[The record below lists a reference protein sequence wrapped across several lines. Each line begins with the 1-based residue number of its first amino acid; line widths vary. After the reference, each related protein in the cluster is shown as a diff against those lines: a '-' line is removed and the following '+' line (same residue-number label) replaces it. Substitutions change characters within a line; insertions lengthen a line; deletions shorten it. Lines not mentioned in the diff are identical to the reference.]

1 MPLIEQMVKEF
12 QSLNID
18 GIICGNIS
26 ILEYLKTI
34 NYSGKINIST
44 ILAVYNKQA
53 IALMLDNYNV
63 NKVILSREVTLKE
76 IESIVTEFPDTR
88 FEVF

>member
-1 MPLIEQMVKEF
+1 
-12 QSLNID
+12 
-18 GIICGNIS
+18 
-26 ILEYLKTI
+26 LEYLKEI

-44 ILAVYNKQA
+44 ILAAYNKES
-53 IALMLDNYNV
+53 IRFYLDNYKI

-76 IESIVTEFPDTR
+76 IESIAKEFPETK